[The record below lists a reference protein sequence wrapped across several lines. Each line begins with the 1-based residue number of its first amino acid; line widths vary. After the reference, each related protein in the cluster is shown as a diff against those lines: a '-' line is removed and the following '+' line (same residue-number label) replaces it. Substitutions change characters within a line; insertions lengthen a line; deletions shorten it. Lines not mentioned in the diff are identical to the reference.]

1 MERDVKQVV
10 LGPGKGMAPIKSS
23 GFGQPECGS
32 RAVGV
37 SRGEALGLAGSAP
50 PPRGHC
56 LSQPQPW
63 QQKVTSGD

>member
-1 MERDVKQVV
+1 MEQVV
-10 LGPGKGMAPIKSS
+10 LGPGKETAPVKSS
-23 GFGQPECGS
+23 EVGQPECGP

-37 SRGEALGLAGSAP
+37 SRGEALGLAGPAP

-56 LSQPQPW
+56 LSQPPPW